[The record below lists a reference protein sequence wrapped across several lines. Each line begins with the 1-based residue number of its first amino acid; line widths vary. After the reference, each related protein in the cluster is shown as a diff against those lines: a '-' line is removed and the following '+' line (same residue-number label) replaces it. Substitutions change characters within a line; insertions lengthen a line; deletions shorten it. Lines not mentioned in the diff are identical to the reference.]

1 MTISKDN
8 IRKILVEKGRR
19 LVQEKGA
26 DYLTARKLAEA
37 SAYSVGTI
45 YNQFGTMDNFVLEQ
59 NQITLDELLESL
71 KNTPKGQSAYQSPNR
86 YLDEFVAFVL
96 AKQNLWFLL
105 YNFHSHADYG
115 KLTKMYLRKLVAV
128 TKIWEPSFDK
138 VYAGL
143 AVKERQ
149 LARQVLWLTLFSM
162 SSFLTTNA
170 LDDFS
175 KIDKKS
181 LCKLLLNTYMAG
193 LTVLK

>member
-1 MTISKDN
+1 MTNTKDN
-8 IRKILVEKGRR
+8 IRKILVTKGRR
-19 LVQEKGA
+19 LVQDKGA

-37 SAYSVGTI
+37 SGYSVGTI

-59 NQITLDELLESL
+59 NKQTLDELIEFMQR
-71 KNTPKGQSAYQSPNR
+71 TPKGESSYHMLNR
-86 YLDEFVAFVL
+86 YLDAFVSFVM
-96 AKQNLWFLL
+96 ANSNLWFLL
-105 YNFHSHADYG
+105 YNFHLHSEYG
-115 KLTKMYLRKLVAV
+115 KLPKLYLRKLVAV
-128 TKIWEPSFDK
+128 TKIWEPAFNR

-170 LDDFS
+170 LDNFS
-175 KIDKKS
+175 KINKKS

>member
-1 MTISKDN
+1 MTNTKDN
-8 IRKILVEKGRR
+8 IRKILVARGRQ
-19 LVQEKGA
+19 LVQDKGA

-37 SAYSVGTI
+37 SGYLVGTI

-59 NQITLDELLESL
+59 NKQTLDELIRFMMR
-71 KNTPKGQSAYQSPNR
+71 TPKGESSYQMLNR
-86 YLDEFVAFVL
+86 YLDAFVAFVL
-96 AKQNLWFLL
+96 ANRNLWFLL
-105 YNFHSHADYG
+105 YNFHLHAEYG
-115 KLTKMYLRKLVAV
+115 KLPKLYLRKLISV
-128 TKIWEPSFDK
+128 TKIWEPAFDK
-138 VYAGL
+138 VYATL

-170 LDDFS
+170 LDNFS
-175 KIDKKS
+175 KINKKS

>member
-1 MTISKDN
+1 MTITKDN
-8 IRKILVEKGRR
+8 IRRILISKGRL
-19 LVQEKGA
+19 LVKEKGA

-59 NQITLDELLESL
+59 NKQTLDELVRYML
-71 KNTPKGQSAYQSPNR
+71 KTPKGESSYQMLNR
-86 YLDEFVAFVL
+86 
-96 AKQNLWFLL
+96 NLWFLL
-105 YNFHSHADYG
+105 YNFHLHAEYG
-115 KLTKMYLRKLVAV
+115 KLPKAYLRKLVVV
-128 TKIWEPSFDK
+128 TKIWEPAFEK

-143 AVKERQ
+143 KVKERQ

-170 LDDFS
+170 LDNFS
-175 KIDKKS
+175 KINKKS
-181 LCKLLLNTYMAG
+181 LCKLLLNTYLAG